1 LTGWPA
7 PKRILPGRI
16 FIDLSFKSLAGV
28 RNRHPLAKLS
38 EGRLCR
44 AKR

>member
-16 FIDLSFKSLAGV
+16 FIRESLSRFVGLG
-28 RNRHPLAKLS
+28 LF
-38 EGRLCR
+38 
-44 AKR
+44 